1 MLWECFSW
9 ASRNG
14 VAQMSYLTW
23 IRIRFT
29 FWLICGSMFFIML
42 RWVEV
47 SKMTNVFSVKLW
59 TLLLIF
65 VGFETEPENLK
76 IKDKLQIRY
85 FESFIFW
92 SKFGIFGTVI
102 ELFFCECTFKFFA
115 VGQQLSLTFLF
126 NFRTIKKLPTALTLI
141 KLSLLILTSKLPL
154 WYYCT
159 DFRKSISS
167 ITRTQSSE
175 IEFFSNNSFANLIL
189 LTFLDVCFFNK
200 FKEGR
205 GNCCNNS
212 LICLVWRISNW
223 KWKFYN
229 HTFYFCKQT

>member
-47 SKMTNVFSVKLW
+47 SKMTDVFSAKLW

-102 ELFFCECTFKFFA
+102 GLFFSEFTFKFFA

-126 NFRTIKKLPTALTLI
+126 NFRTIKKTFYGPDSYKGFPPHPDQQIATV
-141 KLSLLILTSKLPL
+141 
-154 WYYCT
+154 
-159 DFRKSISS
+159 
-167 ITRTQSSE
+167 
-175 IEFFSNNSFANLIL
+175 IL
-189 LTFLDVCFFNK
+189 LHWFSQIHFINNEDTVLWNWIFF
-200 FKEGR
+200 
-205 GNCCNNS
+205 
-212 LICLVWRISNW
+212 
-223 KWKFYN
+223 
-229 HTFYFCKQT
+229 QQ